1 MKQEPERSSDQDIS
15 SNGNKPHHKRGRII
29 HIELPRGGGRR
40 GRVGGEA
47 NGEEEDEMM
56 ELEKRIEKAGLP
68 EHAFKAAHKELK
80 VLPTLAKFSQIIFNF
95 LVYTEIKKFTGTVSR
110 TCCVQVYMYV
120 FTFNV
125 YGMYVF
131 VCRNYLETLLDLPW
145 SSSTTDSLDLD
156 TARLTLDA
164 DHYGLKPV

>member
-40 GRVGGEA
+40 GRRGRVGGEA
-47 NGEEEDEMM
+47 DGEEEDEMM

-80 VLPTLAKFSQIIFNF
+80 VSQTLAKFFSLF
-95 LVYTEIKKFTGTVSR
+95 
-110 TCCVQVYMYV
+110 
-120 FTFNV
+120 
-125 YGMYVF
+125 F
-131 VCRNYLETLLDLPW
+131 VIYRD
-145 SSSTTDSLDLD
+145 
-156 TARLTLDA
+156 
-164 DHYGLKPV
+164 